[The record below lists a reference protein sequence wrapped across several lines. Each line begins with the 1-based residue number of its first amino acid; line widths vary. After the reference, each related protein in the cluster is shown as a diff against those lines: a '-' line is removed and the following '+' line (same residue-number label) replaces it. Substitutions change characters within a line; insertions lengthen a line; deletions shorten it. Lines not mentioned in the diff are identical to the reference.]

1 MDHCGAVPYLLE
13 QTDFKIGKIYM
24 TAPTKAIYNLNLSDY
39 IRVSSGE
46 SKLFDKK
53 DLDAT
58 MKKIDIIDYHQVGVQ
73 HP

>member
-1 MDHCGAVPYLLE
+1 
-13 QTDFKIGKIYM
+13 M

-73 HP
+73 HPQNKCLGS